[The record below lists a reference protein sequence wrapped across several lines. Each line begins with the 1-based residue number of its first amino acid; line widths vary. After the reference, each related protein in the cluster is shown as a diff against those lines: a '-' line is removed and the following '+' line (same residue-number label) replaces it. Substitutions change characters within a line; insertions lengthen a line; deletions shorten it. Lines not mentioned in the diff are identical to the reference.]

1 VGANKELEPMV
12 SYAMMEGYIAGK
24 VIAEAARRMGAQA
37 SREAFVT
44 ALDSI
49 DAYDLGG
56 YRIGYRSGQRQGSRF
71 VDMTIL
77 SATGRVR
84 H

>member
-1 VGANKELEPMV
+1 
-12 SYAMMEGYIAGK
+12 
-24 VIAEAARRMGAQA
+24 MGAQA

-56 YRIGYRSGQRQGSRF
+56 YRIGYRNGQHQGSRF